1 MTEPLKY
8 EVAPSILAADFARLG
23 EEIGKVESV
32 SGRIHVDVMDGHY
45 VPNLT
50 IGVPVIRSIRK
61 VTDLI
66 LDVHLMVTDPLRF
79 VVPFAEAGSDVI
91 TVHVETL
98 ENPIEAIELI
108 RSVGKKAGLSI
119 HPDTPV
125 EVLFP
130 YLAMLDNVL
139 IMSVRPGFGGQEF
152 MPEAMGRIRR
162 IRAEMDRMKSSA
174 TLSVDGGISKENAR
188 AVVNAGGRIL
198 VIGSAVFESINPKKA
213 VEDILKCAM

>member
-198 VIGSAVFESINPKKA
+198 VIGSAVFESRNPKKA